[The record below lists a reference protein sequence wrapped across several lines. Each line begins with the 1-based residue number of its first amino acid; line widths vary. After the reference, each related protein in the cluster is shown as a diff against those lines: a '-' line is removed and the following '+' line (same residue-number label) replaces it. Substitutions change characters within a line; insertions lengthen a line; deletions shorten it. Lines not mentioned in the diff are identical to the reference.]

1 MGRVCGVAAVVA
13 LAALGGCGMGREEA
27 VERVREDGPISRV
40 DVELDG
46 GDVAIDATDGEGA
59 SGTITLRWRES
70 APEIVHYVEDGVLH
84 VLGRC
89 DPYAEPCLL
98 DVKLSVPASAAV
110 SVQTREGNVRVA
122 GVRGDVDV
130 GTGAGDFEGHDIP
143 GSLFVES
150 DRGGIFADG
159 LSGMFVDARTAEGD
173 IDLRLRERPA
183 RLVARTGDG
192 DVSVVVPRGAYRIA
206 ADAPRGDLDVGAAVL
221 PDPAADAVLVL
232 ETESGDVTIRAT
244 GQ

>member
-1 MGRVCGVAAVVA
+1 MGRVGGVAAV
-13 LAALGGCGMGREEA
+13 AALVAVGGCGTGREEA
-27 VERVREDGPISRV
+27 VERLREAGPIARV

-59 SGTITLRWRES
+59 SGTITLRWS
-70 APEIVHYVEDGVLH
+70 DIAPEVVHYVEDGVLH

-89 DPYAEPCLL
+89 DPYAGPCLL

-122 GVRGDVDV
+122 GVRGDVEV

-150 DRGGIFADG
+150 DGGSIVADG
-159 LSGMFVDARTAEGD
+159 LSGLFVDARTAEGD
-173 IDLRLRERPA
+173 IDLRTRSRPA
-183 RLVARTGDG
+183 RLVARTGNG
-192 DVSVVVPRGAYRIA
+192 DVSVVVPKGAYRIA
-206 ADAPRGDLDVGAAVL
+206 ADAPRGELDVGAAIQ
-221 PDPAADAVLVL
+221 PDPAADAVLVVG
-232 ETESGDVTIRAT
+232 TESGDVTIRAT
-244 GQ
+244 E